1 MIDVK
6 TIAAKRKALLKE
18 YVEKTRLNE
27 FGQKTIRVI
36 QYGDDPASNAYIK
49 GKKADCEEIG
59 IGCDILKLPINENI
73 SAEQN
78 RFVEDKIY
86 SWSSDPNTLGII
98 LQKPAPKYSEYLD
111 EFITVDALG
120 KDLDGALADSKYTPC
135 TAVGVKILLDE
146 LGFNPDGKL
155 CMVVGRG
162 DIAGRPVAEMLEKM
176 NATVIRCNSH
186 TKLDIM
192 SDLLYK
198 CDLLVSATGV
208 PGLFG
213 RKVQRNVDFLGSKS
227 IGIDIGIHRGE
238 DGKLK
243 GDISKTLYADDK
255 RITPVPGGMG
265 LMTRVGL
272 LENAVYGPELSGAS
286 EKDIRE
292 MMEYTAAFRKLA
304 RKIFGE

>member
-6 TIAAKRKALLKE
+6 AIAAKRKALLKE

-59 IGCDILKLPINENI
+59 IGCDILNLPIVEK
-73 SAEQN
+73 ATVEQN
-78 RFVEDKIY
+78 HFVKNKMIQWQNDV
-86 SWSSDPNTLGII
+86 NTLGII
-98 LQKPAPKYSEYLD
+98 IQKPSPRYANALED
-111 EFITVDALG
+111 FIAGGVYG
-120 KDLDGALADSKYTPC
+120 NDLDGALAGSEYTPC

-213 RKVQRNVDFLGSKS
+213 RKVQRNADFIGSKS

-265 LMTRVGL
+265 LLTRVGL

-292 MMEYTAAFRKLA
+292 AMGYISDFLD
-304 RKIFGE
+304 GGV

>member
-36 QYGDDPASNAYIK
+36 QYGDDPASNAYVK
-49 GKKADCEEIG
+49 GKKADCTEIG
-59 IGCDILKLPINENI
+59 IGCDILKLPIVEKAT
-73 SAEQN
+73 AEQN
-78 RFVEDKIY
+78 HFARNKLLQ
-86 SWSSDPNTLGII
+86 WQNDPNTLGTII
-98 LQKPAPKYSEYLD
+98 QKPAPEYADALD
-111 EFITVDALG
+111 NFITG
-120 KDLDGALADSKYTPC
+120 INDLDGALADSEYTPC

-146 LGFNPDGKL
+146 LQFNPDGKL

-176 NATVIRCNSH
+176 DATVIRCNSH
-186 TKLDIM
+186 TKLDTM

-213 RKVQRNVDFLGSKS
+213 RKIQRNVDFLGSKS

-272 LENAVYGPELSGAS
+272 LENAVYGPKLSGAS

-292 MMEYTAAFRKLA
+292 AMEYTAAFPNWRV
-304 RKIFGE
+304 